1 MPTKRVTLELP
12 AMDPYRSAPTVL
24 VTHELLRRLQRV
36 LDSIGSMPAEPSND
50 ATWKDVYE
58 LRGALE
64 ALIGR
69 P

>member
-1 MPTKRVTLELP
+1 MTTKRITLELP
-12 AMDPYRSAPTVL
+12 VDPYRSAPTIL

-36 LDSIGSMPAEPSND
+36 LNSIGSMPYTPHKY